1 MCSQWYNP
9 IARQAMLY
17 SLQKRHGFKRLPN
30 KKVIVKAIKKVKQKN
45 RARREAGHKNQAN
58 ANITSM
64 QKLYI
69 YRKGTSSGPKMAGE
83 KSAYEKP
90 AIKQVKPSFTN
101 LQPRGSAKRIFKE
114 L

>member
-17 SLQKRHGFKRLPN
+17 SLQKRHGFKRLPS

-45 RARREAGHKNQAN
+45 SARREAGHKNQAN

-90 AIKQVKPSFTN
+90 AVSKLSEQCKNVQREWICHYK
-101 LQPRGSAKRIFKE
+101 
-114 L
+114 